1 MRAIWKGSV
10 SLGLVGIAVK
20 LYSATEEK
28 DIRFHQVHAADGG
41 RISMRRVCSVDGEE
55 VPYAE
60 VAKGIEA
67 DDGAVVVL
75 TDEDLAEVP
84 VATAKTITVLEF
96 VPAEQVDP
104 VLFAKAYYLAP
115 DGAAA
120 VKPYL
125 LLRESLRDSDRV
137 GIVKI
142 ALRQRE
148 HLAALRVRDDVL
160 VVSMMLW
167 PDEVREPDFDLLGKG
182 ATLRPQ
188 ERKMAASL
196 VETMAGDFQPDEQTD
211 DYRAALLELVE
222 AKLHGGEVARAAPER
237 PTKAAD
243 LLAVLT
249 ASVEQAQGRTVRTS
263 AGEAPGRRAPAK
275 ATAGK
280 KAAPAAKKAAAKKA
294 PARKAPAKA
303 APVKKAAVKKAAV
316 KKAAATRSAAGKTAG
331 ATAKAASK
339 KAAPAKKA
347 PRKKAA

>member
-1 MRAIWKGSV
+1 MPMRAIWKGSV

-167 PDEVREPDFDLLGKG
+167 PDEVREPDFDFLGKG

-222 AKLHGGEVARAAPER
+222 AKLHGGEVARAALER

-249 ASVEQAQGRTVRTS
+249 ASVEQAQGRTVRL
-263 AGEAPGRRAPAK
+263 R
-275 ATAGK
+275 
-280 KAAPAAKKAAAKKA
+280 
-294 PARKAPAKA
+294 
-303 APVKKAAVKKAAV
+303 
-316 KKAAATRSAAGKTAG
+316 
-331 ATAKAASK
+331 
-339 KAAPAKKA
+339 
-347 PRKKAA
+347 